1 MAVMMGARLLA
12 EAMRTPSA
20 SELENGRNASRPAAR
35 HSPTYSMPMRNSF
48 LNTPGFFSGCN
59 HIEGSMTRSAS
70 TCLQADKVISV
81 MLGISATNSKG
92 PTSGV

>member
-1 MAVMMGARLLA
+1 
-12 EAMRTPSA
+12 
-20 SELENGRNASRPAAR
+20 
-35 HSPTYSMPMRNSF
+35 MPMRNSF